1 MVKNTKGGKG
11 AKSMARKLT
20 TSFDSHSL
28 RIPTSPLELFAV
40 VNKMLGNGMCH
51 VNTALFDKP
60 LLCHIRNKFSGRSK
74 RNNFIGNNSV
84 ILIGLRDWEE
94 PNFKN
99 SDLLEIYDSSSL
111 SLLYS
116 LPSFNILHLLNTLS
130 TTSSHSHDELEFSS
144 DSNST
149 NTIPNNTTNFDSNFD
164 IDHTHHLDIDNI

>member
-74 RNNFIGNNSV
+74 RNNFIANNSV

-111 SLLYS
+111 NLLYS
-116 LPSFNILHLLNTLS
+116 LPSFNIQHLISYTTLS
-130 TTSSHSHDELEFSS
+130 TTSHESHELEFTSH
-144 DSNST
+144 
-149 NTIPNNTTNFDSNFD
+149 IPNSSEIIPTPF
-164 IDHTHHLDIDNI
+164 LDITNNDYHIPIDYDNI

>member
-40 VNKMLGNGMCH
+40 VSKILGNGMCH
-51 VNTALFDKP
+51 VITKLFDKP

-99 SDLLEIYDSSSL
+99 CDLLEIYDTSSISIL
-111 SLLYS
+111 SS
-116 LPSFNILHLLNTLS
+116 LPSFDINHLINPS
-130 TTSSHSHDELEFSS
+130 TTSYHSHDELEF
-144 DSNST
+144 T
-149 NTIPNNTTNFDSNFD
+149 NTSEITSDFDIEPIPNNTYNTTYDHD
-164 IDHTHHLDIDNI
+164 IESI